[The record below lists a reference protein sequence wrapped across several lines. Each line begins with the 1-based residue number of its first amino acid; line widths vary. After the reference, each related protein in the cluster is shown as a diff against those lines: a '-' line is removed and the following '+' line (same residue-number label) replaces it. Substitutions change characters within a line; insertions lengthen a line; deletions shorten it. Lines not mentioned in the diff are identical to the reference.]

1 MPIQEIINFDKSQ
14 DISII
19 DFIVKQAI
27 VQTELDT
34 RLNCEE
40 VHKLEILNILKDILP
55 NFKLD
60 LTSLEIHSNDV
71 INTLSAMLDTSKTY
85 NNLSSSLNIDK
96 EKLKNI
102 CVESKEFLPGFV
114 KELKGWKE
122 LYKTEN
128 KGLWTSCE
136 SNRLM

>member
-1 MPIQEIINFDKSQ
+1 
-14 DISII
+14 
-19 DFIVKQAI
+19 
-27 VQTELDT
+27 
-34 RLNCEE
+34 
-40 VHKLEILNILKDILP
+40 
-55 NFKLD
+55 LD